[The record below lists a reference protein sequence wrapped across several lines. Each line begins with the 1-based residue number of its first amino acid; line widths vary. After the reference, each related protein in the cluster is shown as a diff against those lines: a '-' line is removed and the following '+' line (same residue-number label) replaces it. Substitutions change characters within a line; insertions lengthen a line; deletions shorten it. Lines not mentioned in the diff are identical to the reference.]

1 MKPSP
6 VTVGLFVL
14 GAMLLAVISFLSFGG
29 TNIFSKPSRF
39 IIYFDESVSG
49 LDPGASVK
57 VNGVRIGRVAAISVR
72 YDQSSKE
79 ALTRVICE
87 IDRNILTNSTGGPID
102 LTISAELQGL
112 IDRGLRAR
120 LSLTGITGLLFVE
133 LRFEDAQLYPA
144 SRRFS
149 ADQYPVVPSMA
160 SPISEVQQ
168 SIVEIVANIK
178 KVDFATLSKELKALL
193 VTTNQKVQDLD
204 LKALVERLGRSA
216 DAVNNFV
223 STPDAQKAFAN
234 LNNALTETR
243 AVMAKLDHQVGPVSD
258 ELKKTLA
265 DAQGAL
271 QSLDAA
277 ATTTRNFVRDQGSVG
292 DDAALAL
299 RQIADA
305 AVALER
311 LADAIDRNPSSLLV
325 GKKKATLE

>member
-1 MKPSP
+1 
-6 VTVGLFVL
+6 
-14 GAMLLAVISFLSFGG
+14 MLLAVISFLSFGG

-149 ADQYPVVPSMA
+149 ADQYPVVPSIA

-204 LKALVERLGRSA
+204 LKALAERLGRSA

-223 STPDAQKAFAN
+223 NTPDAQKAFAN

-258 ELKKTLA
+258 ELKQTLA

-325 GKKKATLE
+325 GKKKVTLE

>member
-144 SRRFS
+144 SQRFS
-149 ADQYPVVPSMA
+149 ADQYPVVPSIA

-204 LKALVERLGRSA
+204 LKALAERLGRSA

-223 STPDAQKAFAN
+223 NTPDAQKAFAN

-258 ELKKTLA
+258 ELKQMLA

-271 QSLDAA
+271 QSLNAA
-277 ATTTRNFVRDQGSVG
+277 AITTRNFVRDQGSMG

-299 RQIADA
+299 RQVADA
-305 AVALER
+305 AAALER
-311 LADAIDRNPSSLLV
+311 LADAIERNPSSLLV

>member
-102 LTISAELQGL
+102 LTISAELQRL

-144 SRRFS
+144 SRHFS
-149 ADQYPVVPSMA
+149 ADQYPVVPSIA

-204 LKALVERLGRSA
+204 LKALAERLGRSA

-243 AVMAKLDHQVGPVSD
+243 AVMVKLDHQVGPVSD

-271 QSLDAA
+271 QSLNAA

-299 RQIADA
+299 RQVADA
-305 AVALER
+305 AAALER
-311 LADAIDRNPSSLLV
+311 LADAIERNPSSLLV